1 MWVAVLLVVAALS
14 LFSGK
19 YMEAM
24 SLAVLKSGPLP
35 QGMSHDAMVL
45 AFAVISLVVAFIS
58 AVAGFILVHF
68 ASKDKTWAKWLFL
81 VFCLWELEESI
92 WGVLQDLPNVSGSCF
107 WDRGYRRRHYCVGLV
122 VTAYDQNHSNV
133 K

>member
-1 MWVAVLLVVAALS
+1 MFNFKTLSLKNLYFMWVAVLLVVAALS

-92 WGVLQDLPNVSGSCF
+92 WGGLTRSPKCIRILFLGS
-107 WDRGYRRRHYCVGLV
+107 WIP
-122 VTAYDQNHSNV
+122 
-133 K
+133 